1 MAMTQ
6 SLPTFV
12 EHSLQIAWD
21 FLDGASKIRNPQQT
35 AKFRLREV
43 RDLALKREERT
54 LTLSNRAITAYLRQ
68 H

>member
-21 FLDGASKIRNPQQT
+21 FLDGASEIRNPQQT
-35 AKFRLREV
+35 
-43 RDLALKREERT
+43 DLALKGEERT
-54 LTLSNRAITAYLRQ
+54 LMLSNRAAYLRQ